1 MFSFWTRV
9 LPRATAV
16 SLCRF
21 RFNRV
26 WAHVLCFS
34 IPVSSVQA
42 IVIGETCAFA
52 WRRHRSPWT
61 VLRARVA
68 VRFEIYSSALCCAY
82 TTLVKNFGGT
92 CLFSMNRPA
101 RLARGMFR
109 FQLHPPSIFPWTTL
123 CFMLVL
129 ESSWGPSGWRFLG
142 ISFMN
147 LKVCVRFAGTC
158 FACFCG
164 TSALVRQLRS
174 CC

>member
-42 IVIGETCAFA
+42 IVIGETFPFA

-92 CLFSMNRPA
+92 CLFFDESPGSTGPRHVPLQAPSTVDLPMDYAVFYVGAGIVLGTFRVALSWSLFYEPESMCA
-101 RLARGMFR
+101 
-109 FQLHPPSIFPWTTL
+109 
-123 CFMLVL
+123 
-129 ESSWGPSGWRFLG
+129 
-142 ISFMN
+142 
-147 LKVCVRFAGTC
+147 
-158 FACFCG
+158 FCG
-164 TSALVRQLRS
+164 HVLCVFLWDVGVSAPAT
-174 CC
+174 